1 MLPAKARRTQNFNSE
16 EERNEHRTGPGGA
29 WEEEEA
35 AGD

>member
-1 MLPAKARRTQNFNSE
+1 MPLAKFRRTQIFNSE
-16 EERNEHRTGPGGA
+16 EVQNEHRTGPGGA